1 MGRTEKQL
9 SGREASLCY
18 YSLLPGD
25 AFDDTFGKQRKQNS
39 LVIVQIGE
47 PKIESHEVS
56 VA

>member
-9 SGREASLCY
+9 SGREASLCCC
-18 YSLLPGD
+18 SLLPGD
-25 AFDDTFGKQRKQNS
+25 AFDDAFGKQRKQKS

-47 PKIESHEVS
+47 PKIESHKVS

>member
-9 SGREASLCY
+9 SGKEASLCC

-25 AFDDTFGKQRKQNS
+25 AFDDAFGKQRKQKS
-39 LVIVQIGE
+39 LVIVQSGE
-47 PKIESHEVS
+47 PKIESHKVS